1 MYGLGDVWSRWFP
14 NCCFWAGSQGESVK
28 SPLKVESQ
36 FPIAFWVPGHKPHC
50 FSKPIILGFIFP
62 AQFPRVGVPDV
73 RLKHLILQEEAPFLW
88 YFVIFLLLVGRYST
102 GRGPVETASLP
113 LLPYSMWPFY
123 CLLWK
128 SCSAGP
134 LIIFRENYSTGS
146 CNFGVSLGI
155 GETCV
160 FLSPTF
166 NQFPKLLFPLAFL
179 DSQNIPH
186 PVFSVSSQKLS
197 ISLVSL
203 MVSPEP

>member
-1 MYGLGDVWSRWFP
+1 MISKLLLLS
-14 NCCFWAGSQGESVK
+14 
-28 SPLKVESQ
+28 
-36 FPIAFWVPGHKPHC
+36 WVPGWVCEEPFK
-50 FSKPIILGFIFP
+50 SGVSVSYSLLSLLDISPIVFQSQLFWGSSFQRSSQGLGYLMWDSNASFFKKK
-62 AQFPRVGVPDV
+62 
-73 RLKHLILQEEAPFLW
+73 LLFLW
-88 YFVIFLLLVGRYST
+88 YFVISLLLVGRYST

-160 FLSPTF
+160 FLSPIF

-186 PVFSVSSQKLS
+186 QVFSGWTYWTF
-197 ISLVSL
+197 
-203 MVSPEP
+203 

>member
-1 MYGLGDVWSRWFP
+1 MISKLLLLSWIPGWVCEEPFKSGVSVSYSLLSLLDISPIVFQSQL
-14 NCCFWAGSQGESVK
+14 FW
-28 SPLKVESQ
+28 
-36 FPIAFWVPGHKPHC
+36 
-50 FSKPIILGFIFP
+50 GFIFP

-73 RLKHLILQEEAPFLW
+73 RLKRLILQEEAPFLW
-88 YFVIFLLLVGRYST
+88 YFVISLLLVGRYST

-134 LIIFRENYSTGS
+134 QIIFRENYSTGS

-160 FLSPTF
+160 FLSPIF

-186 PVFSVSSQKLS
+186 PVFSGWTYWTF
-197 ISLVSL
+197 
-203 MVSPEP
+203 